1 MRLRPPKPGRVA
13 FSPATQKYV
22 LWYNMLPVEGG
33 HGVFDAAYYS
43 VAVADAPGG
52 PFETVRVNVT
62 GLAYARLPDAAAVF
76 VDDDGSG
83 AICQHEFNLFL
94 AHAPPLRL
102 GDGEQAA
109 YWARRGLTTIHYH
122 RLVCHYDVRAWYPK
136 SEVVL
141 YALDAPRATLY
152 EEPR

>member
-1 MRLRPPKPGRVA
+1 MEVDKVGIVADSLRRGAVGPAGAVGLFRRLCTGSDHGGPAGALTRADLARGLAGLGLWRPPG
-13 FSPATQKYV
+13 
-22 LWYNMLPVEGG
+22 
-33 HGVFDAAYYS
+33 
-43 VAVADAPGG
+43 
-52 PFETVRVNVT
+52 
-62 GLAYARLPDAAAVF
+62 GLASLFAA

-83 AICQHEFNLFL
+83 ASCQHEFNLFL